1 MKKLMSYTMIAL
13 LATISLAIASPDA
26 DAITAKEKAAWQA
39 FKDKKADDFKKV
51 VSNDMVAVYSQ
62 GVMNMAAEMEA
73 MNKTTMKSFAL
84 SDIKVAMPD
93 ADTAICSYKA
103 KVESTYDG
111 KDNSGDYNCGSVWRK
126 SGGEWKAVYHSDMK
140 ADAATK

>member
-1 MKKLMSYTMIAL
+1 MKKLTSYVAVAL

-39 FKDKKADDFKKV
+39 FKDKKADDFQKV
-51 VSNDMVAVYSQ
+51 VSNDVVAVYSQ
-62 GVMNMAAEMEA
+62 GMMNMAAEIEA

-84 SDIKVAMPD
+84 SDIKVSMPD

-140 ADAATK
+140 ADK